1 MADPH
6 GRRWDSDERR
16 HGIGDA
22 QAFVSAIEELA
33 ELARTAD
40 WVTEEPETHLLPHL
54 RKRLGEAGLTLKS
67 ADPQPGGLLTVMLSS
82 SSHRSRRE
90 LRQAVWTVLA
100 GAVELTT
107 YVRESATQ
115 EWIDF
120 DVVTGIP
127 PDTGPFATH
136 GHTRRIR
143 VELSSP

>member
-54 RKRLGEAGLTLKS
+54 RKRLGETARPREELDYLERLLK
-67 ADPQPGGLLTVMLSS
+67 
-82 SSHRSRRE
+82 R
-90 LRQAVWTVLA
+90 
-100 GAVELTT
+100 
-107 YVRESATQ
+107 Y
-115 EWIDF
+115 
-120 DVVTGIP
+120 
-127 PDTGPFATH
+127 
-136 GHTRRIR
+136 
-143 VELSSP
+143 